1 MSFVEMWMDP
11 ELSYRAT
18 SVRKTKE
25 ISYINTYMWNLKKWR
40 RWTYFLG
47 SDRAADVKN
56 ELADTGK

>member
-25 ISYINTYMWNLKKWR
+25 ISYINTYMWNLKK
-40 RWTYFLG
+40 
-47 SDRAADVKN
+47 
-56 ELADTGK
+56 